1 MLKPLRMVFGM
12 VLLLLCAGSAS
23 EMLSPVEVFAQ
34 SVDTAW
40 VRRYNGSGNGADEPA
55 GIAVDD
61 SGYVYVNG
69 SINNSGSSDD
79 YGTIKYYPNGDTAW
93 VRSYNGPENGDE
105 GGIAIAVDDSGY
117 VYVTGYSWDSGT
129 LNDYATIKYR
139 PNGDTAWVRR
149 YNGQGNSYDI
159 ASAIAADDSGYVYV
173 TGYSEGSGT
182 SYDYATIKYTPEG
195 DTAWVRTYNGPANS
209 QDYASCIAVD
219 SSGNVY
225 VMGYSFGSG
234 TLWDY
239 ATIKYYSDGDTAWV
253 RRYNGPA
260 NGSDQARAMV
270 VDSSGNVYVTG
281 QSPGSGTLNDYATIK
296 YHPNGDTAWVRR
308 YDGPANSQDCASCI
322 AVDSSSNVYVTGYSV
337 GSGTSWDYATIKYY
351 SDGDTAWV
359 RRYNGPVSGNDQAK
373 AMVVDDSANVYA
385 TGQSPG
391 SGTWDD
397 YATIKYQS
405 NGDTAWVRR
414 YDGPE
419 DSTDY
424 AYAIAVDG
432 SGNVYVTGYSISSGS
447 GRDYATI
454 KYLPD
459 GDTAWV
465 VRYNGRA
472 NDHDEAW
479 ALAVDNSGNVYVT
492 GRSVGSGTLWDY
504 ATIKYQSN
512 GDTAWVRRYNGPAGN
527 GNDHAVALA
536 VDSSGNVYVTGESK
550 GDGTGYDYCT
560 IKYSPKSTDVKD
572 ETENRGGP
580 SEFALSQNYPN
591 PFNPTTKIEFTLA
604 KSGFVTLQIYDILGR
619 KVRTLVSEHLSS
631 GYKSV
636 LWDGKNDDEKDVASG
651 VYFYQLKVGDL
662 SQPKK
667 MLLLK

>member
-1 MLKPLRMVFGM
+1 MLKPLKMVLGV
-12 VLLLLCAGSAS
+12 VLLLLCVGLAS
-23 EMLSPVEVFAQ
+23 QMLSEAEVFAQ
-34 SVDTAW
+34 TVDTAW
-40 VRRYNGSGNGADEPA
+40 VRRYNGSGNGGDEPTGLA
-55 GIAVDD
+55 IDD
-61 SGYVYVNG
+61 SGYVYVTG
-69 SINNSGSSDD
+69 GIYTSGSGYD

-93 VRSYNGPENGDE
+93 VRSYNGPGNDE
-105 GGIAIAVDDSGY
+105 DAGCAIAVDDSGY
-117 VYVTGYSWDSGT
+117 VLVTGYSWDSGT
-129 LNDYATIKYR
+129 LNDYTTIKYR
-139 PNGDTAWVRR
+139 PNGDTV
-149 YNGQGNSYDI
+149 
-159 ASAIAADDSGYVYV
+159 
-173 TGYSEGSGT
+173 
-182 SYDYATIKYTPEG
+182 
-195 DTAWVRTYNGPANS
+195 
-209 QDYASCIAVD
+209 
-219 SSGNVY
+219 
-225 VMGYSFGSG
+225 
-234 TLWDY
+234 
-239 ATIKYYSDGDTAWV
+239 WV

-260 NGSDQARAMV
+260 SGDDLAWAIA
-270 VDSSGNVYVTG
+270 VDDSGNVYVTG

>member
-281 QSPGSGTLNDYATIK
+281 QSG
-296 YHPNGDTAWVRR
+296 
-308 YDGPANSQDCASCI
+308 
-322 AVDSSSNVYVTGYSV
+322 
-337 GSGTSWDYATIKYY
+337 
-351 SDGDTAWV
+351 
-359 RRYNGPVSGNDQAK
+359 
-373 AMVVDDSANVYA
+373 
-385 TGQSPG
+385 G

-432 SGNVYVTGYSISSGS
+432 SGNVYVTGYSIGSGS

-465 VRYNGRA
+465 VRYNGLA

-527 GNDHAVALA
+527 GNDHAFALA
-536 VDSSGNVYVTGESK
+536 VDSSGNVYVIGESK

-560 IKYSPKSTDVKD
+560 IKYAKTTDVED
-572 ETENRGGP
+572 ETENQKKP
-580 SEFALSQNYPN
+580 SEFALSQNFPN
-591 PFNPTTKIEFTLA
+591 PFNPTTAIRFKVEGQRLKVPLHTTLKIYN
-604 KSGFVTLQIYDILGR
+604 VLGEV
-619 KVRTLVSEHLSS
+619 VRTLVNEKKLP
-631 GYKSV
+631 GDYSV
-636 LWDGKNDDEKDVASG
+636 QWDGKNDRGEQLASG
-651 VYFYQLKVGDL
+651 IYFYELKVGDYT
-662 SQPKK
+662 STKK
-667 MLLLK
+667 MVLLK